1 MAAGRSGRAKR
12 RPRSWRAHPGATGSS
27 GRPTLETAMD
37 KAGKA
42 VALEAYK
49 NVFANAGVIVVT
61 QYSGLTVRELTDL
74 RVKLKGEG
82 ASLKVIKNRLA
93 KIALDGKG
101 GDKAGAMFVGPVAI
115 AYSPDPVAASKVVA
129 DFAKGNEK
137 LVLIGAT
144 HGRHGARPGRR
155 EAACFA
161 AVAGPAP
168 RQDHRPHP
176 GACDQDRRRRGCAR
190 RLSWPAS
197 LALTPTRTLPET
209 CLPTLKFEVTHPNI
223 KETLKCRNWTK
234 SSRTCRR

>member
-1 MAAGRSGRAKR
+1 
-12 RPRSWRAHPGATGSS
+12 
-27 GRPTLETAMD
+27 MD

-49 NVFANAGVIVVT
+49 TVFANAGVIVVT

-137 LVLIGAT
+137 LVLIGGIMGDTVLDQAGVKQLAALPSLDQLRGKIIGLIQAPAT
-144 HGRHGARPGRR
+144 KIAGIVAAPAGQLARVIGAYAKKD
-155 EAACFA
+155 AA
-161 AVAGPAP
+161 
-168 RQDHRPHP
+168 
-176 GACDQDRRRRGCAR
+176 
-190 RLSWPAS
+190 
-197 LALTPTRTLPET
+197 
-209 CLPTLKFEVTHPNI
+209 
-223 KETLKCRNWTK
+223 
-234 SSRTCRR
+234 

>member
-1 MAAGRSGRAKR
+1 
-12 RPRSWRAHPGATGSS
+12 
-27 GRPTLETAMD
+27 MD

-49 NVFANAGVIVVT
+49 TVFANAGVIVVT

-137 LVLIGAT
+137 LVLIGGIMGDQVLDQAGIKQLAALPSLDQLRGKIIGLIQAPAT
-144 HGRHGARPGRR
+144 KIAGVV
-155 EAACFA
+155 AA
-161 AVAGPAP
+161 
-168 RQDHRPHP
+168 P
-176 GACDQDRRRRGCAR
+176 GAQLAR
-190 RLSWPAS
+190 VISAYS
-197 LALTPTRTLPET
+197 KKDAA
-209 CLPTLKFEVTHPNI
+209 
-223 KETLKCRNWTK
+223 
-234 SSRTCRR
+234 

>member
-1 MAAGRSGRAKR
+1 
-12 RPRSWRAHPGATGSS
+12 
-27 GRPTLETAMD
+27 MD

-49 NVFANAGVIVVT
+49 TVFANAGVIVVT

-137 LVLIGAT
+137 LVLIGGIMGDTVLDQAGVKQLAALPSLDQLRGKIIGLIQAPAT
-144 HGRHGARPGRR
+144 KIAGVVAAPAAQLARVISAYAKKD
-155 EAACFA
+155 AA
-161 AVAGPAP
+161 
-168 RQDHRPHP
+168 
-176 GACDQDRRRRGCAR
+176 
-190 RLSWPAS
+190 
-197 LALTPTRTLPET
+197 
-209 CLPTLKFEVTHPNI
+209 
-223 KETLKCRNWTK
+223 
-234 SSRTCRR
+234 

>member
-1 MAAGRSGRAKR
+1 
-12 RPRSWRAHPGATGSS
+12 
-27 GRPTLETAMD
+27 MD

-49 NVFANAGVIVVT
+49 TVFANAGVIVVT

-137 LVLIGAT
+137 LVLIGGIMGDT
-144 HGRHGARPGRR
+144 
-155 EAACFA
+155 
-161 AVAGPAP
+161 VLDQAGVK
-168 RQDHRPHP
+168 Q
-176 GACDQDRRRRGCAR
+176 
-190 RLSWPAS
+190 LAS
-197 LALTPTRTLPET
+197 LPSLDQLRGKIIGLIQAPA
-209 CLPTLKFEVTHPNI
+209 
-223 KETLKCRNWTK
+223 TK
-234 SSRTCRR
+234 IAGVVAAPAAQLARVISAYAKKDAA